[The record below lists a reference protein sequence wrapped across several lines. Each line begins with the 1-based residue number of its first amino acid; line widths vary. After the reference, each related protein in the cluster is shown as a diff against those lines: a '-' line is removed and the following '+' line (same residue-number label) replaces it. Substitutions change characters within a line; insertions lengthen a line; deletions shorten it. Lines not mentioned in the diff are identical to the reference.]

1 MLGGQKLSIKAEIW
15 SFVKTR
21 GVDLNTI
28 YITVNPKIDL
38 ERCFWQNELQ
48 KIPSWKVSYDIQT
61 LLK

>member
-15 SFVKTR
+15 SFVKMR

-61 LLK
+61 LK